1 MINLNRR
8 LRHWLEQMGFRE
20 EPFAL
25 YEADREQ
32 SFLPYFF
39 VDRPYVAEIIGDPS
53 KPRTTFLFA
62 KRGAGKTA
70 TREIVAYECQHARL
84 RYKALPVQLTDFSSL
99 ISSAHG
105 DIHQIT
111 ARHFVSSILRAA
123 VKSLVDNIPPLH
135 FDQLDKFQRE
145 VLLGFGREFADPITE
160 LRLREYIVG
169 EPMLLRWDMLSE
181 TELLSNFVS
190 TVLKVGR
197 SADHTLQAVYVL
209 VDRVDETPGGRA
221 AAVPLLTPLIEQ
233 PALLELPNLAFKFF
247 LDEQIGENAVQ
258 AAAVRP
264 DRLAMRWIDWSES
277 SLTTMVD
284 QRIAYFSE
292 GRWEHFEQLCNSSCR
307 NTALNR
313 LIAAADGS
321 PRTLLR
327 ICHTLFQVHVE
338 RTYDR
343 ASEYQFDRADIS
355 QTLDKFEYI
364 IEQESR
370 LSALPTRTVAGALNA
385 PIEPGNG
392 VFIDSGGHVYIDGA
406 LLEQALSEKEYRLL
420 HALYKA
426 APQIVSQDQLIR
438 EVWPPEENEGI
449 QSMLP
454 EADEQ
459 NLRKLVTRLRRRLP
473 GGEDERFIHNARGRG
488 YWLQI
493 R

>member
-1 MINLNRR
+1 M
-8 LRHWLEQMGFRE
+8 
-20 EPFAL
+20 
-25 YEADREQ
+25 
-32 SFLPYFF
+32 
-39 VDRPYVAEIIGDPS
+39 
-53 KPRTTFLFA
+53 
-62 KRGAGKTA
+62 
-70 TREIVAYECQHARL
+70 
-84 RYKALPVQLTDFSSL
+84 
-99 ISSAHG
+99 
-105 DIHQIT
+105 
-111 ARHFVSSILRAA
+111 RAA

-169 EPMLLRWDMLSE
+169 EPMPLRWDMLSE

-209 VDRVDETPGGRA
+209 VDRVDETPGGRV

-264 DRLAMRWIDWSES
+264 DRLAMRWIDRSES

-370 LSALPTRTVAGALNA
+370 LSALPTRTVAGAC
-385 PIEPGNG
+385 
-392 VFIDSGGHVYIDGA
+392 
-406 LLEQALSEKEYRLL
+406 
-420 HALYKA
+420 
-426 APQIVSQDQLIR
+426 
-438 EVWPPEENEGI
+438 
-449 QSMLP
+449 
-454 EADEQ
+454 
-459 NLRKLVTRLRRRLP
+459 
-473 GGEDERFIHNARGRG
+473 
-488 YWLQI
+488 
-493 R
+493 